1 MARVK
6 ELSFHFSQG
15 QNRKTRSTVFLRR
28 LKSLWL
34 KKLSSSYR
42 PSSWWACGK
51 ANVVDGLLQLHNNVW
66 RSPLCPGFAGQSNEV
81 VTCEE
86 EFIKTPL

>member
-1 MARVK
+1 M
-6 ELSFHFSQG
+6 
-15 QNRKTRSTVFLRR
+15 
-28 LKSLWL
+28 
-34 KKLSSSYR
+34 

-51 ANVVDGLLQLHNNVW
+51 ANVVDGLLQLRNNVW
-66 RSPLCPGFAGQSNEV
+66 RSTLCPGFAGQSNEV